1 MGMAYLY
8 KEYVTK
14 GAWSRILRD
23 LELPADTDEICI
35 KDISHITETQRKANK
50 EINDASDNNGT

>member
-14 GAWSRILRD
+14 KAWAMLLRD

-35 KDISHITETQRKANK
+35 KDINHITETQRKANK
-50 EINDASDNNGT
+50 EKNDASDNNRP